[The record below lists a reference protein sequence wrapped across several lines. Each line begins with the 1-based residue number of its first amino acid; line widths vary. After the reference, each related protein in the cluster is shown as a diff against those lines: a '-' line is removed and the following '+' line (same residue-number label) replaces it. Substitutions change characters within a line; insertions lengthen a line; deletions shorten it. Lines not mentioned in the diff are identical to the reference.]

1 MKKRIVIFGT
11 GSYGKKV
18 YNYFIKKNDFEI
30 VAFAD
35 NDTKKQNTLL
45 FSIKIIS
52 PNELK
57 MLEFEKII
65 IASSYGDKEIMK
77 QLSILGIKKDK
88 IVLNI
93 NHTEL
98 FYFNEKD
105 EIRLAKEIMLWI
117 CDLFNRHEINYHIDH
132 GTLLGI
138 TRDGQILPWDCD
150 VDFAVHVKDAKK
162 TEQILRKYL
171 KTFKSKYFKKNNWI
185 FQLNT
190 KEINIQNEVIQM
202 PCAIYI
208 INQTNETVSEFF
220 HELGEFLLDIKFK
233 YSKNGKIFWN
243 VSEKLL
249 SCDEDMCF
257 PPKEYKFENSI
268 IKIPAKNELYLQK
281 VYGKNWQTPIKTWTY
296 LQYENIQNY

>member
-1 MKKRIVIFGT
+1 MKQKIVIFGT

-18 YNYFIKKNDFEI
+18 YNYFIKKSDFDI
-30 VAFAD
+30 VSFAD
-35 NDTKKQNTLL
+35 NDIAKQNTLL
-45 FSIKIIS
+45 FNKKILN

-57 MLEFEKII
+57 KLEFDKII
-65 IASSYGDKEIMK
+65 IASSYGDKEIIK
-77 QLSILGIKKDK
+77 QLSSFGIKKDK
-88 IVLNI
+88 MVLNI

-105 EIRLAKEIMLWI
+105 EIKLAKEIMLWI
-117 CDLFNRHEINYHIDH
+117 CDLFNRYEINYHIDH

-138 TRDGQILPWDCD
+138 TRDDRILPWDCD
-150 VDFAVHVKDAKK
+150 VDFAVHVKDAKR
-162 TEQILRKYL
+162 TEQILYDHL

-185 FQLNT
+185 FKLST
-190 KEINIQNEVIQM
+190 KKINIENEAVEM

-208 INQTNETVSEFF
+208 INQTNEVVSEFF

-249 SCDEDMCF
+249 SCDENICF
-257 PPKEYKFENSI
+257 PPKEYKFEESI
-268 IKIPAKNELYLQK
+268 VKIPAKNKLYLEA
-281 VYGKNWQTPIKTWTY
+281 VYGKDWKTPIKTWTY
-296 LQYENIQNY
+296 LQYENIEND